1 MVYCLCSCRMACF
14 ERVSVFLTQENLL
27 AQIRRHYT
35 MQVKKKTIWWWQI
48 LDKLF
53 LLVIHI
59 MLITSSHIVCCWL
72 HVFFQAN
79 LLSLCF
85 ASLSFSCFNKYLGLA
100 YILPSRSKRE
110 YCHGTGH
117 HVSYLTCKN
126 SVINNL
132 KCHFFAK
139 QTWWQL
145 SRCINF
151 LEISN
156 LS

>member
-1 MVYCLCSCRMACF
+1 MFLQDGMFWTCQCIFDSRKPSCPDQAT
-14 ERVSVFLTQENLL
+14 LYH
-27 AQIRRHYT
+27 AG
-35 MQVKKKTIWWWQI
+35 KKKTIWWWQI